1 LLKSICMIERGLEN
15 KIWSISGKEAI
26 ALIIQQTILP
36 RNNLLVNNLLDLIS
50 DLLDRIPIYRMQC
63 NISLDAVELAYKKMN
78 EEIEDED

>member
-1 LLKSICMIERGLEN
+1 MLKSICMIERGLEN

-36 RNNLLVNNLLDLIS
+36 RNNLLVNNLLD
-50 DLLDRIPIYRMQC
+50 RIPIYRMQC